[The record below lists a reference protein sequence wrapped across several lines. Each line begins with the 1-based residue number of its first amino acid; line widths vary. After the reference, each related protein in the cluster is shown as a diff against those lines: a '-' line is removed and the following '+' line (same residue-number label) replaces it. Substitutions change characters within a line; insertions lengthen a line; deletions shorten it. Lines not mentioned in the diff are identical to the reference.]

1 MLISRPAKIQGTSTA
16 GGALT
21 ATGLVIEDAGYGYEA
36 VPNLFP
42 LAGGSGLATTQGQI
56 TATVGAQNDVCV
68 IQSV

>member
-1 MLISRPAKIQGTSTA
+1 
-16 GGALT
+16 LT